1 MASFAGPEAATEPLK
16 DADLNTIGVRIAG
29 GMLALNRLL
38 MTLQN
43 KRMPVARIKVEGD
56 GDGTSITVGLD
67 CPPETARRYATLLEG
82 LEDVEDMRFSEAGWG
97 ARQDGPSVGYDGRRF
112 RSVENSPGGE
122 VGPETVFFYRQEG
135 DLVWAT
141 YEGGAVRLGVLVAT
155 ADAEGRLDARYAH
168 VNGAG
173 ELMTGECRTTP
184 ERLPDGRL
192 RLHEEWRWTSGD
204 RSSGTSV
211 VEEIGE

>member
-1 MASFAGPEAATEPLK
+1 MASFAGPADTATG
-16 DADLNTIGVRIAG
+16 ATLNTVEVRLSG
-29 GMLALNRLL
+29 GILALNRFL

-43 KRMPVARIKVEGD
+43 KRMPVAGIKVEGD
-56 GDGTSITVGLD
+56 AGGTDITVQLD
-67 CPPETARRYATLLEG
+67 CPEETARRYATLLES
-82 LEDVEDMRFSEAGWG
+82 LEDVEEIGFSAA
-97 ARQDGPSVGYDGRRF
+97 ARDGSQDAASVDYGGRRF
-112 RSVENSPGGE
+112 RSVENSSTGE
-122 VGPETVFFYRQEG
+122 VGPETVFDYRQEG

-141 YEGGAVRLGVLVAT
+141 YEGGAVRFGTLVAT
-155 ADAEGRLDARYAH
+155 ADPEGRLDVRYGH
-168 VNGAG
+168 VNRSG

-192 RLHEEWRWTSGD
+192 RLHEGWRWTSGD